1 MQLMDAVS
9 RLIAAL
15 RLMNAPREGLHLSPI
30 TFHLSPLTS
39 LPQRRPR
46 PVPLGA
52 LFVGVSHT
60 ENGGFIERFT
70 KNLQADR

>member
-1 MQLMDAVS
+1 MRLMGAVS
-9 RLIAAL
+9 RQIAAL
-15 RLMNAPREGLHLSPI
+15 GLMNAAHEGLNLSLF
-30 TFHLSPLTS
+30 TFHHSRLAS
-39 LPQRRPR
+39 LPQIRPR